1 MAELAVDHLMW
12 AVADLDEGSAALA
25 ALTGCH
31 ATPGGVHPGG
41 GTRNALLGIARG
53 GRDRPRGA
61 AAAAPVDPG
70 SACYLEII
78 APDPAQS
85 RAGTLGAQLE
95 QLPRSILRTWAVRTA
110 DLEGV
115 AADLARFGI
124 RTQGPRAMS
133 RRTVAGELLAWRL
146 LFAQVPEL
154 GGVMPFFIDWG
165 GSPHPAATLGRQCAL
180 EALDV
185 ALPPGHALL
194 PWLAAVAGVTVT
206 IAAQAALTAR
216 LSTPNGVVQLR

>member
-1 MAELAVDHLMW
+1 MAEIDHIVVGARTLAEGAAFIEQHLG
-12 AVADLDEGSAALA
+12 VLPEK
-25 ALTGCH
+25 
-31 ATPGGVHPGG
+31 GGVHDGV
-41 GTRNALLGIARG
+41 GTHNMLLGL
-53 GRDRPRGA
+53 
-61 AAAAPVDPG
+61 G

-95 QLPRSILRTWAVRTA
+95 QLPRSMLRTWAVRTA

-146 LFAQVPEL
+146 LFAQVPDL